1 MKILLVEDD
10 FDLAKVIMRWLESEG
25 HLVTC
30 ASDGAIGLREATS
43 SAYDVIILDWMLPQC
58 DGIEVVTRLRRHGT
72 NTPVLMLTAKGATSD
87 KVKGIESGADDF
99 LPKPFE
105 IEELSAR
112 VIALDRRARINR
124 GRSLQIGD
132 LILDLSAKEAHLNSE
147 QLDLTNQ
154 EYLLLCALARAQGRT
169 LSRDYILGSVWGS
182 EDTSSNSVDVHVA
195 ALRRKLRASP
205 NSPMI
210 QTVHRQGYSLIPP
223 ASNQLS
229 ESSK

>member
-58 DGIEVVTRLRRHGT
+58 DGIEVATRLRRYGT
-72 NTPVLMLTAKGATSD
+72 NTPILMLTAKGSTSD

-99 LPKPFE
+99 LPKPFDM
-105 IEELSAR
+105 EELTAR
-112 VIALDRRARINR
+112 VMALDRRARINR

-132 LILDLSAKEAHLNSE
+132 LVLDLAAKEARLNGE
-147 QLDLTNQ
+147 PFELTNQ
-154 EYLLLCALARAQGRT
+154 EYLLLTALARDQGRT

-182 EDTSSNSVDVHVA
+182 EDTSSNSVDVHIA
-195 ALRRKLRASP
+195 SLRRKLRASP
-205 NSPMI
+205 NSPSI
-210 QTVHRQGYSLIPP
+210 QTVHQQGYSLSPP
-223 ASNQLS
+223 SSHQLS